1 MIRSLTLTSLSL
13 LFAGTTSAAQPILVQ
28 EPDSTT
34 NAKLVEPSATRA
46 IHPGEKINRLT
57 TLNLTRPYVLQ
68 RLTRRTYWF
77 QRQFYG
83 VTFYV
88 GNQGVLL
95 FDAPPGRGEHIL
107 KAVGEVTKLPVT
119 ALAYS
124 HFDATH
130 IGDAR
135 IFVDAAKRADVPLR
149 VIASQATAEKLA
161 FLNSQLPPVTDVIDW
176 PNGSF
181 MFEGLKVEWHGFPR
195 AAQTD
200 DHGVWLLVGER
211 VLHATDLIN
220 PDQLPF
226 LGFAGNENFHYHE
239 PNLWQVLELDW
250 VFMNGAHGNVGT
262 KEDIEFQLQYIEDLR
277 EAVREAL
284 QALAFT
290 SFLDPKYGN
299 NHAAFTKVWRDA
311 IAERATDALRPT
323 YGQYY
328 GFEES
333 TPINAEMV
341 RRDLGAIH

>member
-1 MIRSLTLTSLSL
+1 MIRSLTLTSLFL
-13 LFAGTTSAAQPILVQ
+13 LFASTISAAQPISIQ

-46 IHPGEKINRLT
+46 IRPGEKINKLV
-57 TLNLTRPYVLQ
+57 TLNLTQPYVLQ
-68 RLTRRTYWF
+68 RLTQRTYWF

-88 GNQGVLL
+88 GNHGVLL

-107 KAVGEVTKLPVT
+107 HAIGQVTKLPVT

-135 IFVDAAKRADVPLR
+135 IFVDAAKRANVRLR
-149 VIASQATAEKLA
+149 VIASQAMTEKLD
-161 FLNSQLPPVTDVIDW
+161 FLNSQLPPVTHVVHG
-176 PNGSF
+176 PNASF
-181 MFEGLKVEWHGFPR
+181 RFEGLKVEWHGFPR

-239 PNLWQVLELDW
+239 PNLEEVLELDW

-262 KEDIEFQLQYIEDLR
+262 KEDIDFQLQYIDDLR

-284 QALAFT
+284 QAFPFA

-299 NHAAFTKVWRDA
+299 NHAAFTKAWRDA
-311 IAERATDALRPT
+311 IAERATDALRPK

-328 GFEES
+328 GFEDS
-333 TPINAEMV
+333 TPINAENI
-341 RRDLGAIH
+341 RRDLGAIR